1 MNATDTPASLTSTC
15 PSWCTQ
21 EHETEEHDGHCRATA
36 GHPDTCIFPTAKY
49 GQEEEPLIY
58 VMLGDPKPG
67 SFCQKFTPH
76 EASDLLGILEDADSV
91 AAVVGALR
99 RVLREVA

>member
-21 EHETEEHDGHCRATA
+21 EHETEEHDGLCRATA
-36 GHPDTCIFPTAKY
+36 GHPDTCIFLTAKY
-49 GQEEEPLIY
+49 GEEKEPLVF

-67 SFCQKFTPH
+67 SFCQKLTPH
-76 EASDLLGILEDADSV
+76 EASDLLAILEDPNAV
-91 AAVVGALR
+91 AGVAGALR
-99 RVLREVA
+99 RVLSEVA